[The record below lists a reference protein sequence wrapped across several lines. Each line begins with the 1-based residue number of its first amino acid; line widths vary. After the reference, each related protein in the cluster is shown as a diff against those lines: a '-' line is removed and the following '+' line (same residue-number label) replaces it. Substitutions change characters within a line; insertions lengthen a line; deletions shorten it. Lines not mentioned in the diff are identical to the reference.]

1 LDGDKKAEMKA
12 DPQEIAKGRPTMLNA
27 RVILGYMMFCLLAT
41 GTIPLN
47 SYAMLTPAD
56 ETMVS
61 TGSEVNRLEDLKVVR
76 KVLEHKI
83 VKQRLQDIGLSEE
96 EINTRLDRLS
106 DGQLHLMAMQMNA
119 LIPAGDDGVIWTIVG
134 ILLIIILVVLLATLL

>member
-1 LDGDKKAEMKA
+1 
-12 DPQEIAKGRPTMLNA
+12 MLNP
-27 RVILGYMMFCLLAT
+27 RVILSYVMFCVLAT

-47 SYAMLTPAD
+47 SFAMLTPAD

-61 TGSEVNRLEDLKVVR
+61 TGSEVNRLEDLKTVR
-76 KVLEHKI
+76 KVLEHKV

-96 EINTRLDRLS
+96 EINTRLGRLS
-106 DGQLHLMAMQMNA
+106 DGQLHLMAMQVNA